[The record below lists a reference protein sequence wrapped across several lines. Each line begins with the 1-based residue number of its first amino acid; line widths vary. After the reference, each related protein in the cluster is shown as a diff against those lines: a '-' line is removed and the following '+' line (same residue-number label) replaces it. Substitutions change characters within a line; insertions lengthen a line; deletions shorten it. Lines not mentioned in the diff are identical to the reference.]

1 MQPPYGLLMMKKGA
15 LIAISL
21 LILLYAGSG
30 NYYQNHLSS
39 KFTAETQNQTPD
51 HEVPESTVIGQNVF
65 YSVVQVLHPV
75 FHADL
80 ALEFELPVI
89 AKTNA
94 HSIIET
100 SLNFTQFYR
109 TLFRAII
116 SPNAP

>member
-1 MQPPYGLLMMKKGA
+1 MKKVA

-21 LILLYAGSG
+21 LLLLYAGAG
-30 NYYQNHLSS
+30 NYYQIHHPSVAVS
-39 KFTAETQNQTPD
+39 DTSDKIPDTQDSETTIIAPN
-51 HEVPESTVIGQNVF
+51 IF
-65 YSVVQVLHPV
+65 YSMVQVLHPV

-80 ALEFELPVI
+80 ALEFDLPVI
-89 AKTNA
+89 SETKA

>member
-1 MQPPYGLLMMKKGA
+1 MKKVA
-15 LIAISL
+15 LIAVSL
-21 LILLYAGSG
+21 LLLLYAGAG
-30 NYYQNHLSS
+30 NYYQIHDPSIAKADTS
-39 KFTAETQNQTPD
+39 QQ
-51 HEVPESTVIGQNVF
+51 VPENQDTETTVIAPHIF
-65 YSVVQVLHPV
+65 YSMVQVLQPV

-80 ALEFELPVI
+80 ALEFDLPVI
-89 AKTNA
+89 AETNA

>member
-1 MQPPYGLLMMKKGA
+1 MKKVA

-21 LILLYAGSG
+21 LLLLYAGAG
-30 NYYQNHLSS
+30 NYYQIHRP
-39 KFTAETQNQTPD
+39 TAVSADASDKIPNNQDTD
-51 HEVPESTVIGQNVF
+51 TTVIAPNIF
-65 YSVVQVLHPV
+65 YSMVQVMQPV

-80 ALEFELPVI
+80 ALEFDLPVI
-89 AKTNA
+89 AETKA

>member
-1 MQPPYGLLMMKKGA
+1 MKKVA

-21 LILLYAGSG
+21 LLLLYAGAG
-30 NYYQNHLSS
+30 NYYQIHNSS
-39 KFTAETQNQTPD
+39 VVTTDTSDKIPDTKDSETTIIAPN
-51 HEVPESTVIGQNVF
+51 IF
-65 YSVVQVLHPV
+65 YSIVQVLHPV

-80 ALEFELPVI
+80 ALEFDLPVI
-89 AKTNA
+89 SETKA